1 MSNSKIYDFF
11 LADGYKIT
19 INVLIFFELLLFL
32 IIIWKTVSRKKSGFN
47 LLFLLMMNSI
57 ISGILS
63 AIGYLLNWKVKVDDS
78 DRKKLLFGESDGF
91 LCQTQSFMIAYFQST
106 RETFCSLI
114 TIIVF
119 MSYKIKN
126 FDIQNM
132 RPLYKFYI
140 LLLGNGIPLI
150 ANIIYSIVGLFGDSH
165 LFCFT
170 KLYVDKTVSICG
182 TIHFVYIIILIS
194 LSFFFILY
202 IIIKDC
208 KNRKNVWTN
217 LDDNNKKKCFSDPQ
231 LKKIIFYPFAQ
242 ILANSFIFYHRFT
255 DFFFE
260 NKVEHE
266 NNMRSGPAAVVN
278 TVSSLL
284 YIIIFILSNDIFCSD
299 EENEDKTLNE
309 KNTDISLINLI

>member
-1 MSNSKIYDFF
+1 MTNSKIYDFF
-11 LADGYKIT
+11 LADGYNIT

-32 IIIWKTVSRKKSGFN
+32 LIIWKTVSRKKSGFN

-132 RPLYKFYI
+132 RPL
-140 LLLGNGIPLI
+140 
-150 ANIIYSIVGLFGDSH
+150 
-165 LFCFT
+165 
-170 KLYVDKTVSICG
+170 
-182 TIHFVYIIILIS
+182 
-194 LSFFFILY
+194 
-202 IIIKDC
+202 
-208 KNRKNVWTN
+208 
-217 LDDNNKKKCFSDPQ
+217 
-231 LKKIIFYPFAQ
+231 
-242 ILANSFIFYHRFT
+242 
-255 DFFFE
+255 
-260 NKVEHE
+260 
-266 NNMRSGPAAVVN
+266 
-278 TVSSLL
+278 
-284 YIIIFILSNDIFCSD
+284 
-299 EENEDKTLNE
+299 
-309 KNTDISLINLI
+309 

>member
-1 MSNSKIYDFF
+1 MSNSKLYYFF

-19 INVLIFFELLLFL
+19 INVLIFFELLFFI
-32 IIIWKTVSRKKSGFN
+32 IIIWKTVSKKKSSFN
-47 LLFLLMMNSI
+47 LLFLLMINSI

-78 DRKKLLFGESDGF
+78 DDKVLLFGDGF

-140 LLLGNGIPLI
+140 LLIGNGIPLI
-150 ANIIYSIVGLFGDSH
+150 ANITYSIVGMFGESH

-170 KLYVDKTVSICG
+170 KKDVNKTVSICG
-182 TIHFVYIIILIS
+182 TIHFTYIVILIL
-194 LSFFFILY
+194 LSFFFILH

-217 LDDNNKKKCFSDPQ
+217 LDETNKKKCFSDPQ

-242 ILANSFIFYHRFT
+242 ILSNSFIFYHRFK
-255 DFFFE
+255 DFLFE
-260 NKVEHE
+260 DENAHN

-299 EENEDKTLNE
+299 EENENKLDE
-309 KNTDISLINLI
+309 KNNDISLINLD